1 MSRSDRSRPATV
13 AVLAKVFK
21 ILDLLQAYPSGLD
34 LNSISHKT
42 GVNKSTAY
50 RLLACLEQEGSLVR
64 KERSAYVLG
73 VKLLQLGAVSD
84 RHHVLRECSDHLL
97 RELWQATEETVNLG
111 VLEGPNILFLM
122 VLESPHAFR
131 LVSGIGARRSVH
143 CTAMGKALAAFLPS
157 RQESQILNSIQFEAV
172 TPHTMTNLA
181 QFKKDLERIRY
192 LGYAVNDEESVLGA
206 RSVGAPVLNAQG
218 TAVAAVSVSGP
229 ITRITQGKIPILAEA
244 VKRTA
249 REIAARMGYGTG
261 VGDSHEG
268 ESKS

>member
-1 MSRSDRSRPATV
+1 MSRLERSRPATV
-13 AVLAKVFK
+13 GVLSKVLK

-34 LNSISHKT
+34 LNCISHKT
-42 GVNKSTAY
+42 GINKSTAY
-50 RLLACLEQEGSLVR
+50 RFLACLEQEGYLVR
-64 KERSAYVLG
+64 KQQSGYVFG

-84 RHHVLRECSDHLL
+84 RHHVLREGSDPSL

-111 VLEGPNILFLM
+111 VLDGRDILFLT

-131 LVSGIGARRSVH
+131 LVSGIGARRSLH

-157 RQESQILNSIQFEAV
+157 RQETQILNSIHFEAV

-192 LGYAVNDEESVLGA
+192 LGYALNDEESVLGA
-206 RSVGAPVLNAQG
+206 RSVGAPVLNDQG

-229 ITRITQGKIPILAEA
+229 ITRITQGKIPIVAEA

-249 REIAARMGYGTG
+249 REIASRMGYGTG
-261 VGDSHEG
+261 VGGTHEG
-268 ESKS
+268 EPQS